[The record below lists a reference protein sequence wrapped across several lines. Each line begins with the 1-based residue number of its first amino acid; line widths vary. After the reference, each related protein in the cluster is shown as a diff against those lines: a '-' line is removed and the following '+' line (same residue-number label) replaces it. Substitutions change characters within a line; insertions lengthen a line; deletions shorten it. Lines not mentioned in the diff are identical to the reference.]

1 MEVKT
6 LQSAVRP
13 NSIEKLGNGS
23 YYYNY
28 NIQPRLVEVTK
39 ELDSTETVEETN
51 YFFVQVH
58 LTGVPNYKDCVQAV
72 IRAYVT
78 QNQEFDLINS
88 ANKVVMGLSENTE
101 DTEKYK
107 EYLQL
112 VNDIKV
118 NVKKDF
124 E

>member
-78 QNQEFDLINS
+78 QSQEFDLINS